1 MKLLKRKDG
10 NNLLEYLLLAV
21 LSIVIYAEVLPT
33 ISVIFELIRTWL
45 AAKITII
52 QQRTVHL
59 QEDIQDTQ
67 TRMEPSNSVAIG
79 FHVPPDPIEME
90 GEDYE

>member
-1 MKLLKRKDG
+1 M
-10 NNLLEYLLLAV
+10 EYLLLAV
-21 LSIVIYAEVLPT
+21 LSIIVYAEVLPT
-33 ISVIFELIRTWL
+33 ISVIFEFIRTL
-45 AAKITII
+45 IAAKITII
-52 QQRTVHL
+52 QQRTVHA

-67 TRMEPSNSVAIG
+67 ARMEPNNSVAIG